1 MFCSTKRLWAGAGV
15 FAIAL
20 STISCGSSVEG
31 EDPDLIQGRIW
42 FEKLP
47 ESKTQYVHALVV
59 ASRPKRGAV
68 SKSSAYDIHLEIFE
82 YAREESKVKLKFP
95 QTDKKAEFSYT
106 IKKCDADPFDLCLDL
121 DKNPWGGPKRYY
133 AQQSGGSVEEAAEIA
148 AALQAA
154 AGDD

>member
-1 MFCSTKRLWAGAGV
+1 MKRSTNHLWAGVGA
-15 FAIAL
+15 AALAL
-20 STISCGSSVEG
+20 SMISCGSTAEG
-31 EDPDLIQGRIW
+31 EDPSLLHGRIW

-47 ESKTQYVHALVV
+47 EKKTQHVHALVV

-82 YAREESKVKLKFP
+82 YAREESTVKLKFP

-133 AQQSGGSVEEAAEIA
+133 AKQSGGSVDETAEIA
-148 AALQAA
+148 AALESA
-154 AGDD
+154 AGED